1 MFVAIFRIDEVHEIK
16 HLKTSGYVFG
26 NKLRW
31 DVLSLNFKW
40 KYMKLTLFALF
51 FLPLV
56 ADAQMS
62 KRDSLWLVLKPFV
75 GEWKGDGGGQPGKG
89 KYERTYQFILNKRFI
104 EIRNKSTYEPTT
116 QHPNGEVHEDIGYFS
131 YDNSRKTFMLRQFHV
146 ESFVIQYRID
156 SISPD
161 QKTIVFISETIENI
175 PPGYR
180 TRETYHLVSNN
191 EIEETFE
198 IAEPNK
204 SFAVYSRVKL
214 VRQK

>member
-1 MFVAIFRIDEVHEIK
+1 
-16 HLKTSGYVFG
+16 
-26 NKLRW
+26 
-31 DVLSLNFKW
+31 
-40 KYMKLTLFALF
+40 MKLMVSILIFIPSVL
-51 FLPLV
+51 
-56 ADAQMS
+56 DAQLT
-62 KRDSLWLVLKPFV
+62 KRDSLWLTLKPFV
-75 GEWKGDGGGQPGKG
+75 GEWKGEGGGQPGKG
-89 KYERTYQFILNKRFI
+89 KYERSYQFILNKRFI
-104 EIRNKSTYEPTT
+104 EIKNKSTYEPTT

-161 QKTIVFISETIENI
+161 KKTIVFISESIENI
-175 PPGYR
+175 PSGYR
-180 TRETYHLVSNN
+180 AKETYRLISDD

-204 SFAVYSRVKL
+204 DFAVYSKVKL